1 MNSLTHFSLDQ
12 IQEME
17 SRYRA
22 AMINSLSGFKGV
34 VLIGTQDLQ
43 GQTNLAIFSS
53 LFHLGS
59 NPALFGHIIRPDSV
73 YRHTLD
79 NIMQGGFYTIN
90 HLTAP
95 IYKQAHQTSARYDHA
110 ISEFTA
116 TGLETEYSQGFQAP
130 YVKESRLKFGMK
142 FEERI
147 DLKINGTILI
157 IGSVL
162 EVFMPADC
170 IAPDGYVDIEKAG
183 TVTVSGLDSYHLTNR
198 LARLTYAKPGIF
210 TTVLDETTDH

>member
-1 MNSLTHFSLDQ
+1 MIPLTHFSLAQ
-12 IQEME
+12 IQAME

-34 VLIGTQDLQ
+34 VLIGTQDPQ

-59 NPALFGHIIRPDSV
+59 SPALFGHIIRPDTV

-79 NIMQGGFYTIN
+79 NIMHTGVYTIN
-90 HLTAP
+90 HLNAS
-95 IYKQAHQTSARYDHA
+95 IYKQAHQTSARYEHSV
-110 ISEFTA
+110 SEFTA
-116 TGLETEYSQGFQAP
+116 TGLETEYSQGIVAP
-130 YVKESRLKFGMK
+130 YVRESSLKFGMK

-157 IGSVL
+157 IGSVV
-162 EVFMPADC
+162 ETFIPSDS
-170 IAPDGYVDIEKAG
+170 IAGDGYVDIEKAG
-183 TVTVSGLDSYHLTNR
+183 TVTVSGLDSYHFTER
-198 LARLTYAKPGIF
+198 LARLTYAKPDSF
-210 TTVLDETTDH
+210 TRELGQPAEL